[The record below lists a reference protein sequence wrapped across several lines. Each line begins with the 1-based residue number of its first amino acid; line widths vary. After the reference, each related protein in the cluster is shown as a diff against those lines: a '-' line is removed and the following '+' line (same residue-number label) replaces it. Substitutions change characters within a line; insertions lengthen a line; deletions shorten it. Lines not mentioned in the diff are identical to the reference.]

1 MAAQYYLQPPR
12 EQIFYKVLVVLANL
26 TALGNKSWWGY
37 TVPNIYYRLNNLIII
52 IFAPSLLI
60 SQLIYL
66 YVNFND
72 LSFDTLGIIFSIIP
86 VTCLANVNVY
96 SAKFSYYKTLMK
108 DFMCK
113 IHLNNGKTESA
124 FTKKKILIIERLSR
138 WTAYYLIFFFSMNW
152 VTWIWI
158 PVFNNINNMEAIQ
171 NRTMKLQ
178 TCLYL
183 WVPFDYSYNY
193 QNWVI
198 VHIINTYVV
207 GMGVTVMMIFH
218 TLNYIFMYHLIGHIQ
233 ILKHKIRCQF
243 PKNITNAE
251 VKDVLIEVM
260 KYHAFIIRVFKD
272 VQSAFG
278 VNVAT
283 NYLHNLVGDS
293 LMMYQIMYAS
303 KENILLYVVMVTVY
317 MGGLILMSFVLEE
330 IRRQTEDLADVV
342 YSMRWETMSISN
354 QKIFLLFLQRVQPAM
369 EFTALG
375 GLKAGVKPMISI
387 IKTTFSYYVMLETTM
402 AEKS

>member
-1 MAAQYYLQPPR
+1 
-12 EQIFYKVLVVLANL
+12 
-26 TALGNKSWWGY
+26 
-37 TVPNIYYRLNNLIII
+37 
-52 IFAPSLLI
+52 
-60 SQLIYL
+60 
-66 YVNFND
+66 
-72 LSFDTLGIIFSIIP
+72 
-86 VTCLANVNVY
+86 
-96 SAKFSYYKTLMK
+96 MK

-113 IHLNNGKTESA
+113 IHLNNGRTESA

-171 NRTMKLQ
+171 NRSMKLQ

-207 GMGVTVMMIFH
+207 GMG
-218 TLNYIFMYHLIGHIQ
+218 G
-233 ILKHKIRCQF
+233 
-243 PKNITNAE
+243 
-251 VKDVLIEVM
+251 
-260 KYHAFIIRVFKD
+260 
-272 VQSAFG
+272 
-278 VNVAT
+278 
-283 NYLHNLVGDS
+283 
-293 LMMYQIMYAS
+293 
-303 KENILLYVVMVTVY
+303 KENLLLYVVMVTVY

-342 YSMRWETMSISN
+342 YGMRWETMSISN

-375 GLKAGVKPMISI
+375 GLKAGVKPMISVRI
-387 IKTTFSYYVMLETTM
+387 IIYDTGYRNIDREVIVMLFTNHN
-402 AEKS
+402 